1 MEKETPCNFR
11 IVDKKELTSS
21 QLQRYLEALDWE
33 PPRNPR
39 DKQKRDKIRDEIRKQ
54 IEALKWKEIDE
65 IEGRI

>member
-1 MEKETPCNFR
+1 MKEIPVDFR

-21 QLQRYLEALDWE
+21 QLQKYLDCLDFE

-54 IEALKWKEIDE
+54 IEALKWKEIDKE
-65 IEGRI
+65 EGRI

>member
-1 MEKETPCNFR
+1 MP
-11 IVDKKELTSS
+11 KELKSYE
-21 QLQRYLEALDWE
+21 LQRYLDALDWE

-39 DKQKRDKIRDEIRKQ
+39 DKQKRDKIRDAIRKQ